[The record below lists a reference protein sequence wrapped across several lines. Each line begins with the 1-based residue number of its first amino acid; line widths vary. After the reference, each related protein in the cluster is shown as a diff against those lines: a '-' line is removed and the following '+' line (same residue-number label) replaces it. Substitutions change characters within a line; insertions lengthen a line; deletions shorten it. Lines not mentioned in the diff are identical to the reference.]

1 MKTLTQ
7 VLDRISM
14 VSIEVT
20 SWSGA
25 RKLKPEDLDLGDE
38 GQLPSDEVVSLG
50 TKKLC
55 DKALLQPFV
64 RLREQA
70 NRLCATEGLRFLGG
84 YAVPNS
90 KVATLSTGLDPLKQQ
105 FEDQKQQFLANYEHH
120 VEDWVQQHPEFAAAI
135 RSAVP
140 DVTDVGQRFGFDYT
154 VIKVAVPEALPQR
167 LEQQVECLG
176 DTLRDDISQEA
187 RRLFR
192 ETFKGRTD
200 VGQKALRP
208 LRRLRD
214 KLEGLAFVDDG
225 IAPLVQ
231 WLDEGLAGLPKKG
244 KLSGPDLTV
253 VMDRVLV
260 LGSPEQ
266 MQQCAEGL
274 AQRVG
279 PLLPVNEDGR
289 DVSETLSDT
298 DAPDGATV
306 AEVSEALAS
315 GLDLDPNLLAALDNL
330 DSALIPACETVST
343 DTRKTQDLPA
353 PDPVEPAETAV
364 ASFYW

>member
-7 VLDRISM
+7 VLDQMSM
-14 VSIEVT
+14 VSVEVT
-20 SWSGA
+20 TWSGA
-25 RKLKPEDLDLGDE
+25 RKLKPEDLDLGDG
-38 GQLPSDEVVSLG
+38 GQLPSDEVISLG

-55 DKALLQPFV
+55 DKALLLPFV

-70 NRLCATEGLRFLGG
+70 NRLCASEGVRFLGG
-84 YAVPNS
+84 YAVPNNQ
-90 KVATLSTGLDPLKQQ
+90 VAALSNGLDQLKQQ
-105 FEDQKQQFLANYEHH
+105 FEDQKQTFLASYGDHIEN
-120 VEDWVQQHPEFAAAI
+120 WVQQHPEFAAAI
-135 RSAVP
+135 RGAVP

-154 VIKVAVPEALPQR
+154 VIKVAVPAEMPQG
-167 LEQQVECLG
+167 LEKQVEHMG

-192 ETFKGRTD
+192 ETFKGRTEI
-200 VGQKALRP
+200 GQKALRP

-214 KLEGLAFVDDG
+214 KLHGLAFVDEG

-231 WLDEGLAGLPKKG
+231 WLDEGLAVLPKKG
-244 KLSGPDLTV
+244 KLSGQDLTV
-253 VMDRVLV
+253 VMDRVLL

-279 PLLPVNEDGR
+279 PPLPVNN
-289 DVSETLSDT
+289 
-298 DAPDGATV
+298 DADD
-306 AEVSEALAS
+306 
-315 GLDLDPNLLAALDNL
+315 LDLDPELLAALDNL
-330 DSALIPACETVST
+330 ESVLTPACNPVST
-343 DTRKTQDLPA
+343 ENQTTQSLSV
-353 PDPVEPAETAV
+353 PDSVEPDKTEV